1 MTETIVDSLGRLK
14 AFYITL
20 FEKLNQQFRTGH
32 SMAANIGFQDDILV
46 RGEMFLDS
54 RFWILSEG
62 KHFDDI
68 YGTVI
73 TGTYWM
79 SLRGLHSKADLSSEF
94 FSFYAL
100 VSLSVLP
107 NNFSIEV
114 AAATT
119 QS

>member
-54 RFWILSEG
+54 RF
-62 KHFDDI
+62 
-68 YGTVI
+68 
-73 TGTYWM
+73 
-79 SLRGLHSKADLSSEF
+79 
-94 FSFYAL
+94 
-100 VSLSVLP
+100 
-107 NNFSIEV
+107 
-114 AAATT
+114 
-119 QS
+119 